1 MVTYPEG
8 VLRGSFTPR
17 SLGLFALLLLVLAA
31 TTMLGF
37 WQLGVAQDEGRREA
51 VAAAARLE
59 RRPLDEVT
67 RPHAPFAAELS
78 NRPVTATGTYVAER
92 QILVVDRRLDGRVG
106 TWVVAP
112 LRLESG
118 GTVAVLRGFVDGR
131 PSAAPAVPS
140 GVVTVAGTLGP
151 SESPRSGATPLPE
164 PQRHSVDLSTLVNEW
179 SGDLYNAVLI
189 ASAEAAGRQGATAA
203 EPVDASPLTRV
214 PPPRLDGDLILKNA
228 AYAVQWWVFGLFA
241 VWMWWKIMRAERE
254 PGSPLGG
261 GPGDAEPDDPE
272 PDGDRPDA
280 TPQAAP
286 RHRSHE
292 EETRV

>member
-1 MVTYPEG
+1 VTYPDG
-8 VLRGSFTPR
+8 VLRGFFTPR
-17 SLGLFALLLLVLAA
+17 SLGLFALLLLVVAA
-31 TTMLGF
+31 TTLLGF
-37 WQLGVAQDEGRREA
+37 WQLGVAQNEGRKEA

-59 RRPLDEVT
+59 RQPLDEVT
-67 RPHAPFAAELS
+67 KPHAPFAAEFS
-78 NRPVTATGTYVAER
+78 NRPVTATGTYVAQD

-131 PSAAPAVPS
+131 PSTAPTAPS
-140 GVVTVAGTLGP
+140 GLVTVAGTLGP
-151 SESPRSGATPLPE
+151 SESPRSGTTPLPE
-164 PQRHSVDLSTLVNEW
+164 PQRHSIDLSALVNEW
-179 SGDLYNAVLI
+179 PGDLYNAVLI
-189 ASAEAAGRQGATAA
+189 ASAETAGPEASTTAQ
-203 EPVDASPLTRV
+203 PVDASPLTRV

-241 VWMWWKIMRAERE
+241 IWMWWKIKRAERE
-254 PGSPLGG
+254 TGTALDELPD
-261 GPGDAEPDDPE
+261 GPQPE

-280 TPQAAP
+280 APQASP
-286 RHRSHE
+286 RHRPHE